1 MTTDV
6 IKANKE
12 EYLNRCRKYI
22 HREGID
28 KLLDY
33 LENPDT
39 HGFTLKD
46 LKQG

>member
-12 EYLNRCRKYI
+12 EYLNRSRKYI

-33 LENPDT
+33 LEQIFSRHHP
-39 HGFTLKD
+39 
-46 LKQG
+46 QPPSI